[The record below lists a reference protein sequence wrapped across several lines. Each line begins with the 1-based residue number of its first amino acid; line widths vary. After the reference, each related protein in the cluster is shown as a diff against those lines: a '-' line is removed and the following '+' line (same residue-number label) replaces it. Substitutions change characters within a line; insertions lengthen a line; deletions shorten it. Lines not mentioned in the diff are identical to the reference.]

1 MFQREFESRSW
12 CQEKSEQRHLRGKT
26 QKQFC
31 CLWCRDE
38 ETYHVHKHMVLT
50 EVPQLLTLVTH
61 SLQPKSIQAVRS
73 PGQRLVYGCCRIAP
87 LCHEPRCRGNFPG
100 LNFQYFFFTGQPSV
114 AFFEKVPP
122 GGQLLRNTESPIF
135 LALRLSVSQQIA
147 YWQLFGLNNRTD
159 M

>member
-87 LCHEPRCRGNFPG
+87 LCHEPRRQGNFPG
-100 LNFQYFFFTGQPSV
+100 LNFQYFFSPVNLPLHFSKKFRQGAAPTKHWESNFSG
-114 AFFEKVPP
+114 AATFRLTTNR
-122 GGQLLRNTESPIF
+122 LLTTF
-135 LALRLSVSQQIA
+135 WLK
-147 YWQLFGLNNRTD
+147 
-159 M
+159 